1 MDTGRMVKTVRPES
15 YGDVF
20 YVGHYFR
27 EGVAVVMDL
36 TALSNADAV
45 PLVDFAA
52 GLIVGRGGFMERI
65 ATKDCRVSYGPVGE
79 RAILPQADE
88 ILRTAR
94 ELVKSRKR

>member
-1 MDTGRMVKTVRPES
+1 MRPES

-36 TALSNADAV
+36 TALSNAEAT

-52 GLIVGRGGFMERI
+52 GLIVGCGGFLERI
-65 ATKDCRVSYGPVGE
+65 APKVFLLRPPEAVAGRVGLEP
-79 RAILPQADE
+79 APA
-88 ILRTAR
+88 
-94 ELVKSRKR
+94 

>member
-65 ATKDCRVSYGPVGE
+65 ATKVFLLRPPE
-79 RAILPQADE
+79 AAD
-88 ILRTAR
+88 AR
-94 ELVKSRKR
+94 ISLEPAPA

>member
-1 MDTGRMVKTVRPES
+1 MVKTVRPGS

-36 TALSNADAV
+36 TALSNADAM

-65 ATKDCRVSYGPVGE
+65 AHKVFLLRPPEAADVRVGHEP
-79 RAILPQADE
+79 APA
-88 ILRTAR
+88 
-94 ELVKSRKR
+94 

>member
-1 MDTGRMVKTVRPES
+1 MVKTVRPES

-36 TALSNADAV
+36 TALSNVDAV

-65 ATKDCRVSYGPVGE
+65 APKVFLLRPPETADARVNLEP
-79 RAILPQADE
+79 APA
-88 ILRTAR
+88 
-94 ELVKSRKR
+94 